1 MNFVDPR
8 TLEPM
13 TQTILAR
20 LATPTCQQPGV
31 AVFVSKWGTLYL
43 HRANSEVAF
52 DRLASNPDCC
62 VGFYRDPIDPD
73 WLRDD
78 LFCMGVR
85 A

>member
-31 AVFVSKWGTLYL
+31 AV
-43 HRANSEVAF
+43 
-52 DRLASNPDCC
+52 
-62 VGFYRDPIDPD
+62 
-73 WLRDD
+73 
-78 LFCMGVR
+78 
-85 A
+85 